1 MDRIYLDQAAT
12 SFPKADGVAAAMAD
26 YVNRIGVNINR
37 GGYAEA
43 YQAAELVLDTRE
55 SLCELFDFD
64 KPSNVIFTQS
74 VTYAMNMI
82 LKGFLKE
89 GDHVLVSSL
98 EHNAVMRPLTQ
109 LQKEKGIT
117 FTRIPCNAYGEMELE
132 DIANMIQSRTRAMI
146 VTHASNLTGVL
157 HPIQELGAIAHK
169 AGLKLIVD
177 AAQTAGVFPISMKE
191 MQIDALAFTG
201 HKSLLGPQ
209 GIGGFLIT
217 DEMAAGMSALIAGG
231 TGSRSDTE
239 EVPDFLPDKFEAGTM
254 NLPGI
259 AGLQAGLRYIE
270 KIGYEQIR
278 KREQILTNLFITG
291 ILDVE
296 TIQIIGR
303 KHIYDHTD
311 RYQESG
317 EYAPIVSIQ
326 CRNMDEAEL
335 AHRLD
340 VQYGILTRVGMHC
353 APHAHKALGTFPG
366 GTMRFSFGFQNQE
379 EDIRRAVFA
388 IRKECGRI

>member
-117 FTRIPCNAYGEMELE
+117 FTGFNAMHTVKW
-132 DIANMIQSRTRAMI
+132 NW
-146 VTHASNLTGVL
+146 
-157 HPIQELGAIAHK
+157 
-169 AGLKLIVD
+169 
-177 AAQTAGVFPISMKE
+177 
-191 MQIDALAFTG
+191 
-201 HKSLLGPQ
+201 
-209 GIGGFLIT
+209 
-217 DEMAAGMSALIAGG
+217 
-231 TGSRSDTE
+231 
-239 EVPDFLPDKFEAGTM
+239 
-254 NLPGI
+254 
-259 AGLQAGLRYIE
+259 
-270 KIGYEQIR
+270 KI
-278 KREQILTNLFITG
+278 
-291 ILDVE
+291 
-296 TIQIIGR
+296 
-303 KHIYDHTD
+303 
-311 RYQESG
+311 
-317 EYAPIVSIQ
+317 
-326 CRNMDEAEL
+326 
-335 AHRLD
+335 
-340 VQYGILTRVGMHC
+340 
-353 APHAHKALGTFPG
+353 
-366 GTMRFSFGFQNQE
+366 
-379 EDIRRAVFA
+379 
-388 IRKECGRI
+388 